1 MFIGRYTER
10 RKVPK
15 LRYIPILLKTEN
27 TASPNPLLLLLL
39 YIKRVDIYITR
50 LQQRRTSTTAGCG
63 LSL

>member
-1 MFIGRYTER
+1 VFIGRYTER

-27 TASPNPLLLLLL
+27 TASPNPLLLLL